1 MAIPS
6 RPKKHMAERI
16 GRRVED
22 ITTMSRRPA
31 VAEKPRTVEHEQA
44 DNSQAKGPILPA
56 AREKLIPGGSTVSAR
71 ILVVDDEI
79 EIAESLADFLIR
91 REGYSVTITRDG
103 QEAVAFLESSIGTP
117 NEVDLVLLD
126 MRMPGLSGLEV
137 LDWIRNH
144 PDLRYTRVVLL
155 TAAASNDEKVQALSA
170 GADDYIT
177 KPYYMQEL
185 LARVKTI
192 LRTQQLEKQ
201 LHQQSQQLAAL
212 NRISQAVA
220 ATLESTQVY
229 ATAIRGVAAILQV
242 ELAAVLIVEGGRLHC
257 QHVRH
262 FKGAIPAHI
271 FPSAEKGMGVLGLAW
286 SDQQTICLN
295 DASSDPRFDDTR
307 DSPLGYFVNS
317 ILATPLTVRGR
328 TVGVLAA
335 YNKRNGPFN
344 DVDID
349 LFSSLASSVSEA
361 IENAWLF
368 QRIRMRQQ
376 ELLEGRN
383 TLQALIDGI
392 PHPIYTISDDW
403 KLVVINKSKADE
415 METTPESLAGRVCF
429 RVFYNRQSPCEHCS
443 VALTLKEQTERHWQ
457 VRWLGDDHLPREW
470 EVSAYPIPGKQ
481 VSSARAVVVW
491 QDKTE
496 ERRLESSLMQ
506 AGKLAAIGQLAAGVA
521 HEINNP
527 LTAINANAQM
537 LKMVMSVED
546 ENYEAV
552 DLITR
557 AGERATKV
565 VRGLLDFA
573 RQEQYS
579 FSSGNLNESI
589 QEALDLVNYQ
599 LHSVQ
604 ITIEKE
610 LESSLP
616 MAVASWEHLK
626 SVWLNLFL
634 NARDALQHTEGE
646 RTVKVVSRTNKDG
659 QSIQVLIHDN
669 GKGMNAA
676 ESVHIFEPFY
686 TTKGPGQ
693 GTGLGLATC
702 HRIVEQ
708 HGGEITVSSKPG
720 EGTTFLITLPTQR
733 LDTSASG
740 FYLK

>member
-1 MAIPS
+1 MDKTADSEAIEHLDGHSLPGNGAYERVAVVPPIEHVAAASSSVPS
-6 RPKKHMAERI
+6 QSI
-16 GRRVED
+16 
-22 ITTMSRRPA
+22 S
-31 VAEKPRTVEHEQA
+31 
-44 DNSQAKGPILPA
+44 
-56 AREKLIPGGSTVSAR
+56 SAR

-79 EIAESLADFLIR
+79 EIADSLAEFLVRKEGFRVEIVHDG
-91 REGYSVTITRDG
+91 REAIAY
-103 QEAVAFLESSIGTP
+103 LEKSIGSAS
-117 NEVDLVLLD
+117 EVDLVLLD
-126 MRMPGLSGLEV
+126 MRMPGLSGLDV
-137 LDWIRNH
+137 LDWIRVH

-201 LHQQSQQLAAL
+201 LHRQSRQLAEL

-220 ATLESTQVY
+220 ATLETSQVY
-229 ATAIRGVAAILQV
+229 ATAIRGVDAILEV
-242 ELAAVLIVEGGRLHC
+242 EMAAVLIVEGGKLHC

-262 FKGAIPAHI
+262 YKGAIPSHI
-271 FPSAEKGMGVLGLAW
+271 FPSTEKGIGVLGQAW
-286 SDQQTICLN
+286 SDQITLCLN
-295 DASSDPRFDDTR
+295 QIAADERYDPTR
-307 DSPLGYFVNS
+307 DSPIGYNVRS
-317 ILATPLTVRGR
+317 MLATPLTVRGR
-328 TVGVLAA
+328 PVGVLAA
-335 YNKRNGPFN
+335 YNKRSGDFS

-368 QRIRMRQQ
+368 QRVRLRHQ

-392 PHPIYTISDDW
+392 PDPIYTISDEW
-403 KLVVINKSKADE
+403 KLVAVNKSKADDLGA
-415 METTPESLAGRVCF
+415 TSESLSGRICF
-429 RVFYNRQSPCEHCS
+429 RVFYNRQQPCDHCK
-443 VALTLKEQTERHWQ
+443 VALTLNDKTEQHWP
-457 VRWLGDDHLPREW
+457 VRWLGEDHLPREW

-481 VSSARAVVVW
+481 ISSARAVLVW

-496 ERRLESSLMQ
+496 ERRLENSLMQ

-537 LKMVMSVED
+537 LKMVMPVED
-546 ENYEAV
+546 ENFESV
-552 DLITR
+552 DLIVR
-557 AGERATKV
+557 AGERAAKV

-579 FSSGNLNESI
+579 FTVGDLNESI
-589 QEALDLVNYQ
+589 QEAMDLVNYQ
-599 LHSVQ
+599 LQSAK
-604 ITIEKE
+604 ITVTRDIDK
-610 LESSLP
+610 SLP
-616 MAVASWEHLK
+616 QVVASWEHLK
-626 SVWLNLFL
+626 SVWLNLLL
-634 NARDALQHTEGE
+634 NARDALLHTNENRQLE
-646 RTVKVVSRTNKDG
+646 VIARMDKDA
-659 QSIQVLIHDN
+659 QSIQVLMHDN
-669 GKGMNAA
+669 GKGMTSA
-676 ESVHIFEPFY
+676 ETLHIFEPFY

-702 HRIVEQ
+702 HRIIEQ
-708 HGGEITVSSKPG
+708 HGGEITVASIVG
-720 EGTTFLITLPTQR
+720 EGTTFSVTLPVQR
-733 LDTSASG
+733 PDSSASG

>member
-1 MAIPS
+1 MD
-6 RPKKHMAERI
+6 RP
-16 GRRVED
+16 
-22 ITTMSRRPA
+22 
-31 VAEKPRTVEHEQA
+31 
-44 DNSQAKGPILPA
+44 PA
-56 AREKLIPGGSTVSAR
+56 AVVDSERHAGRLPSVDRGAPADAIGLPHRPVDALPPPARDLPAR

-79 EIAESLADFLIR
+79 EIAESLADFLMR
-91 REGYSVTITRDG
+91 KEGFQVKIAHDG
-103 QEAVAFLESSIGTP
+103 PQAIAHLESAVGSAA
-117 NEVDLVLLD
+117 EVDMVLLD

-137 LDWIRNH
+137 LDWIRRH

-201 LHQQSQQLAAL
+201 LHRQSRQLAAL

-220 ATLESTQVY
+220 ATLETSQVY
-229 ATAIRGVAAILQV
+229 ATAVRGVDAILEV
-242 ELAAVLIVEGGRLHC
+242 ELAAVLIVEGGKLHC
-257 QHVRH
+257 QYVRH
-262 FKGAIPAHI
+262 YKGAIPAHI
-271 FPSAEKGMGVLGLAW
+271 FPSAEKGQGVLGMTW
-286 SDQQTICLN
+286 SEQETYCLN
-295 DASSDPRFDDTR
+295 HAGSDSRFDATR
-307 DSPLGYFVNS
+307 DSPIGYTVHS
-317 ILATPLTVRGR
+317 MLATPLTVRGR
-328 TVGVLAA
+328 PVGVLAA
-335 YNKRNGPFN
+335 YNKRDGEFTEV
-344 DVDID
+344 DVD
-349 LFSSLASSVSEA
+349 LFASLASSVSEA

-368 QRIRMRQQ
+368 QRVRMRHQ

-392 PHPIYTISDDW
+392 PDPIYTISDEW
-403 KLVVINKSKADE
+403 KLVVVNKTKADQLGV
-415 METTPESLAGRVCF
+415 TPESLSGRVCF
-429 RVFYNRQSPCEHCS
+429 RVFYNRQQPCEHCA
-443 VALTLKEQTERHWQ
+443 VALTLANKAEQHWP
-457 VRWLGDDHLPREW
+457 VSWLGDDHLPREW

-481 VSSARAVVVW
+481 ISSARAVIVW

-537 LKMVMSVED
+537 LKMVMPVED
-546 ENYEAV
+546 ENYESV
-552 DLITR
+552 DLIVR
-557 AGERATKV
+557 AGERAAKV

-579 FSSGNLNESI
+579 FSHGDLNESVR
-589 QEALDLVNYQ
+589 EALNLVNYQ
-599 LHSVQ
+599 LQSAKIAV
-604 ITIEKE
+604 TRD
-610 LESSLP
+610 LDDGLP
-616 MAVASWEHLK
+616 PIVASWEHLK
-626 SVWLNLFL
+626 SVWLNLLL
-634 NARDALQHTEGE
+634 NARDALLHNNEQRRLEISTRVNRE
-646 RTVKVVSRTNKDG
+646 TQIVQVV
-659 QSIQVLIHDN
+659 LHDN
-669 GKGMNAA
+669 GKGMNEA

-708 HGGEITVSSKPG
+708 HGGEITVASKVN
-720 EGTTFLITLPTQR
+720 EGTTFLITLPIQR
-733 LDTSASG
+733 PESSASG
-740 FYLK
+740 LRK

>member
-1 MAIPS
+1 MADGISSPVDDVLTLT
-6 RPKKHMAERI
+6 RRTDRGDQLLEAEPVPPDPKKLNNQ
-16 GRRVED
+16 VL
-22 ITTMSRRPA
+22 SQPA
-31 VAEKPRTVEHEQA
+31 VWSNGS
-44 DNSQAKGPILPA
+44 NSIA
-56 AREKLIPGGSTVSAR
+56 TTR
-71 ILVVDDEI
+71 ILVVDDEA
-79 EIAESLADFLIR
+79 EIAESLADFLVR
-91 REGYSVTITRDG
+91 KEGFSVSIAHDG
-103 QEAVAFLESSIGTP
+103 QEAVSYLEKSIGKSTD
-117 NEVDLVLLD
+117 VDLVLLD

-220 ATLESTQVY
+220 ATLETGQVY
-229 ATAIRGVAAILQV
+229 STAVRGVDAILNI

-262 FKGAIPAHI
+262 YKGAIPAHI
-271 FPSAEKGMGVLGLAW
+271 FPSTEKGVGILGLAW
-286 SDQQTICLN
+286 SEQQTLCLN
-295 DASSDPRFDDTR
+295 DAPTDPRFDSTR
-307 DSPLGYFVNS
+307 DSPVGYYVKS

-328 TVGVLAA
+328 AVGVLTA
-335 YNKRNGPFN
+335 YNKRNGSFS

-368 QRIRMRQQ
+368 QRVRLRHQ

-403 KLVVINKSKADE
+403 KLVVVNKSKADE
-415 METTPESLAGRVCF
+415 MEVSPESLAGRVCF
-429 RVFYNRQSPCEHCS
+429 RVFYNRTSPCEHCS
-443 VALTLKEQTERHWQ
+443 VALTLSEQTERHWQ
-457 VRWLGDDHLPREW
+457 VRWLAEDHLPREW

-481 VSSARAVVVW
+481 ASSARAVVVW

-537 LKMVMSVED
+537 LKMVMPVED
-546 ENYEAV
+546 ENFEAV
-552 DLITR
+552 DLIVR

-579 FSSGNLNESI
+579 FTTGDLNESI

-599 LHSVQ
+599 LQSVH
-604 ITIEKE
+604 ITIDKE
-610 LESSLP
+610 FEPNLP
-616 MAVASWEHLK
+616 LVVASWEHLK
-626 SVWLNLFL
+626 SVWLNLLL
-634 NARDALQHTEGE
+634 NARDALQHTENE
-646 RTVKVVSRTNKDG
+646 RQLQIITRSNKDG
-659 QSIQVLIHDN
+659 QNIQILVHDN
-669 GKGMNAA
+669 GKGMTSA
-676 ESVHIFEPFY
+676 ETAHIFEPFY

-708 HGGEITVSSKPG
+708 HGGEITVSSKIG
-720 EGTTFLITLPTQR
+720 EGTTFLITLPIHR
-733 LDTSASG
+733 SDSSSSG
-740 FYLK
+740 FYVK

>member
-1 MAIPS
+1 M
-6 RPKKHMAERI
+6 
-16 GRRVED
+16 D
-22 ITTMSRRPA
+22 
-31 VAEKPRTVEHEQA
+31 RTVSGETGERLA
-44 DNSQAKGPILPA
+44 ELTGRSLPA
-56 AREKLIPGGSTVSAR
+56 NGGIDATVRARDSGPRQGATATIPKAAETAR

-79 EIAESLADFLIR
+79 EIADSLAEFLTR
-91 REGYSVTITRDG
+91 KEGYRVEIVHDG
-103 QEAVAFLESSIGTP
+103 PQAIGYLEKSIGSAL
-117 NEVDLVLLD
+117 EIDLVLLD
-126 MRMPGLSGLEV
+126 MRMPGMSGLDV
-137 LDWIRNH
+137 LDWIRGH

-201 LHQQSQQLAAL
+201 LHRQSRQLAEL

-220 ATLESTQVY
+220 ATLETSQVY
-229 ATAIRGVAAILQV
+229 ATAIRGVDAILEV
-242 ELAAVLIVEGGRLHC
+242 EMAAVLIVEGGKLHC

-262 FKGAIPAHI
+262 YKGAIPSHI
-271 FPSAEKGMGVLGLAW
+271 FPSTEKGIGILGSAW
-286 SDQQTICLN
+286 SEQETIFLN
-295 DASSDPRFDDTR
+295 QVATDPRYDPTR
-307 DSPLGYFVNS
+307 DSPIGYTVRS
-317 ILATPLTVRGR
+317 MLATPLTVRGR
-328 TVGVLAA
+328 PVGVLAA
-335 YNKRNGPFN
+335 YNKRAGEFTHV
-344 DVDID
+344 DVD
-349 LFSSLASSVSEA
+349 LFASLASSVSEA

-368 QRIRMRQQ
+368 QRVRLRHQ

-403 KLVVINKSKADE
+403 KLVVVNKSKADQLG
-415 METTPESLAGRVCF
+415 TTPEALSGRICF
-429 RVFYNRQSPCEHCS
+429 RVFYNRQQPCEHCT
-443 VALTLKEQTERHWQ
+443 VALTLKEKAEQHWP

-481 VSSARAVVVW
+481 ASSARAVLVW

-496 ERRLESSLMQ
+496 ERRLENSLMQ

-537 LKMVMSVED
+537 LKMVMPVED
-546 ENYEAV
+546 ENFESV
-552 DLITR
+552 DLIVR
-557 AGERATKV
+557 AGERAAKV

-579 FSSGNLNESI
+579 FTTGDIGESI

-599 LHSVQ
+599 LQSANVNV
-604 ITIEKE
+604 TKE
-610 LESSLP
+610 FEPAIPLI
-616 MAVASWEHLK
+616 VASWEHLK
-626 SVWLNLFL
+626 SVWLNLLL
-634 NARDALQHTEGE
+634 NARDALLHTVGE
-646 RTVKVVSRTNKDG
+646 RRLEVMARANKDG
-659 QSIQVLIHDN
+659 QTVQVVMHDN
-669 GKGMNAA
+669 GKGMTSA
-676 ESVHIFEPFY
+676 ETLHIFEPFY

-702 HRIVEQ
+702 HRIIEQ
-708 HGGEITVSSKPG
+708 HGGEISVASKVG
-720 EGTTFLITLPTQR
+720 EGTTFLITLPIQR
-733 LDTSASG
+733 PDSSVSG

>member
-1 MAIPS
+1 MDRTIGTEAEERVIELPAQVRPGNGTGESGNGFS
-6 RPKKHMAERI
+6 RE
-16 GRRVED
+16 
-22 ITTMSRRPA
+22 RPA
-31 VAEKPRTVEHEQA
+31 GVMTPVPVSPR
-44 DNSQAKGPILPA
+44 A
-56 AREKLIPGGSTVSAR
+56 AAR

-79 EIAESLADFLIR
+79 EIADSLAEFLVR
-91 REGYSVTITRDG
+91 KEGFQVDIVHDG
-103 QEAVAFLESSIGTP
+103 QQAITFLEQSIASSTG
-117 NEVDLVLLD
+117 VDLVLLD
-126 MRMPGLSGLEV
+126 MRMPGITGLDV
-137 LDWIRNH
+137 LDWIRAH
-144 PDLRYTRVVLL
+144 SDLRYTRVVLL

-201 LHQQSQQLAAL
+201 LHQQSQQLAEL

-220 ATLESTQVY
+220 ATLETTQVY
-229 ATAIRGVAAILQV
+229 ATAIRGVDAILQV
-242 ELAAVLIVEGGRLHC
+242 EMAAVLIVEGGKLHC

-262 FKGAIPAHI
+262 YKGAIPSHI
-271 FPSAEKGMGVLGLAW
+271 FPSTEKGIGVLGRAW
-286 SDQQTICLN
+286 SEQETLCLN
-295 DASSDPRFDDTR
+295 KVGEDDRYDPTR
-307 DSPLGYFVNS
+307 DSPIGYAVRS
-317 ILATPLTVRGR
+317 MLATPLTVRGR
-328 TVGVLAA
+328 PVGVLAA
-335 YNKRNGPFN
+335 YNKRLGEFT

-368 QRIRMRQQ
+368 QRVRLRHQ

-392 PHPIYTISDDW
+392 PNPIYTISDEW
-403 KLVVINKSKADE
+403 KLVVINKAKADE
-415 METTPESLAGRVCF
+415 MGSTPETLTGRVCF
-429 RVFYNRQSPCEHCS
+429 RVFYNRQQPCEHCK
-443 VALTLKEQTERHWQ
+443 VALTLNDKTEQHWL
-457 VRWLGDDHLPREW
+457 VRWQGEDHLPREW
-470 EVSAYPIPGKQ
+470 DVSAYPIPGKQ
-481 VSSARAVVVW
+481 ASSARAVVVW

-496 ERRLESSLMQ
+496 ERRLENSLMQ

-537 LKMVMSVED
+537 LKMVMPVED
-546 ENYEAV
+546 ENFESV
-552 DLITR
+552 DLIVR
-557 AGERATKV
+557 AGERAAKV

-579 FSSGNLNESI
+579 FTQGDLNESI

-599 LHSVQ
+599 LQSAKIQVTRD
-604 ITIEKE
+604 I
-610 LESSLP
+610 ESSLP
-616 MAVASWEHLK
+616 PMVASWEHLK
-626 SVWLNLFL
+626 SVWLNLLL
-634 NARDALQHTEGE
+634 NSRDALLHTNDD
-646 RTVKVVSRTNKDG
+646 RQLDVTARLVRDG
-659 QSIQVLIHDN
+659 QAVQVLFRDN
-669 GKGMNAA
+669 GKGMSTA
-676 ESVHIFEPFY
+676 ETLHIFEPFY

-708 HGGEITVSSKPG
+708 HGGEITVASVVG
-720 EGTTFLITLPTQR
+720 EGTTFFITLPLQR
-733 LDTSASG
+733 PDASASG